1 MARGWA
7 GGGRDAVGFAPRWS
21 AVPYPE
27 SMRLL
32 ALTCEVLARS
42 VYLCAARSPHVV
54 DVHLNRRGLHDD
66 PPNLRAILQW
76 EIDAAGGGG
85 GAGATSG
92 SAGGP
97 TGSPA
102 GAPYDA
108 ILLAYGLCGAATAGL
123 RAGSIPLVVPR
134 AHDCITLF
142 LGSRDR
148 YTAEFTGHPGTYWYV
163 QDFVE
168 RSDDGGAFAGMG
180 AVSDASARAT
190 YEEYVAKYGEDNAAY
205 LMEALG
211 GWRSHY
217 DRAAFVDMAVADQ
230 EAAAAVEAHARD
242 DAARRGWA
250 FEKLA
255 GELILVRRLIDGDWG
270 AADFLVLQPGK
281 RLAMSYDEAVIRAE
295 PAD

>member
-1 MARGWA
+1 
-7 GGGRDAVGFAPRWS
+7 
-21 AVPYPE
+21 
-27 SMRLL
+27 MRLL

-66 PPNLRAILQW
+66 PPNLRTILQA
-76 EIDAAGGGG
+76 EIDAVGGAGAVGGGG
-85 GAGATSG
+85 GV
-92 SAGGP
+92 GGV
-97 TGSPA
+97 G
-102 GAPYDA
+102 GPYDA

-123 RAGSIPLVVPR
+123 RAGSAPLVVPR

-180 AVSDASARAT
+180 AVSDAAARAT

-217 DRAAFVDMAVADQ
+217 DRAAFVDMAVADPG
-230 EAAAAVEAHARD
+230 AVAAVESSARD
-242 DAARRGWA
+242 DAERRGWA

-255 GELILVRRLIDGDWG
+255 GELILVRRLVDGDWG
-270 AADFLVLQPGK
+270 PEDFLVLQPGE

-295 PAD
+295 PAG

>member
-1 MARGWA
+1 
-7 GGGRDAVGFAPRWS
+7 
-21 AVPYPE
+21 
-27 SMRLL
+27 MRLL

-66 PPNLRAILQW
+66 PPNLRTILQR
-76 EIDAAGGGG
+76 EIDAIDG
-85 GAGATSG
+85 TRE
-92 SAGGP
+92 
-97 TGSPA
+97 PA
-102 GAPYDA
+102 DAAIGAPYDA
-108 ILLAYGLCGAATAGL
+108 IVLAYGLCGAATAGL

-148 YTAEFTGHPGTYWYV
+148 YTTEFTGHPGTYWYV

-168 RSDDGGAFAGMG
+168 RSDAEGQFAGMG
-180 AVSDASARAT
+180 AVSDAEARAT
-190 YEEYVAKYGEDNAAY
+190 YEEYVEKYGEDNAAY

-217 DRAAFVDMAVADQ
+217 DRAAYVDMAVADPH
-230 EAAAAVEAHARD
+230 AAAAVEAFARD
-242 DAARRGWA
+242 DATRRGWA

-255 GELILVRRLIDGDWG
+255 GELILVRRLVDADWG
-270 AADFLVLQPGK
+270 ADDFLVLQPGET
-281 RLAMSYDEAVIRAE
+281 LAMSYDDAVIRAE
-295 PAD
+295 PAG

>member
-1 MARGWA
+1 
-7 GGGRDAVGFAPRWS
+7 
-21 AVPYPE
+21 
-27 SMRLL
+27 MRLL

-66 PPNLRAILQW
+66 PPNLRAILQG
-76 EIDAAGGGG
+76 EIDAVGRAAGGAAGG
-85 GAGATSG
+85 DRA
-92 SAGGP
+92 AGGP
-97 TGSPA
+97 AAPDASDGA

-108 ILLAYGLCGAATAGL
+108 IVLAYGLCGAAIAGL

-142 LGSRDR
+142 LGSRER

-180 AVSDASARAT
+180 AVSDAAARAT
-190 YEEYVAKYGEDNAAY
+190 HEEYVAKYGEDNAAY

-217 DRAAFVDMAVADQ
+217 DRAAFVDMAIA
-230 EAAAAVEAHARD
+230 EPEGAATVEAQARD
-242 DAARRGWA
+242 DAERRGWT

-255 GELILVRRLIDGDWG
+255 GELILVRRLVDGDW
-270 AADFLVLQPGK
+270 APEDFLVLQPGEC
-281 RLAMSYDEAVIRAE
+281 LAMSYDEAVIRAE
-295 PAD
+295 PAG

>member
-1 MARGWA
+1 
-7 GGGRDAVGFAPRWS
+7 
-21 AVPYPE
+21 
-27 SMRLL
+27 MRLL
-32 ALTCEVLARS
+32 ALACEVLARS

-66 PPNLRAILQW
+66 PPNLRAILQE
-76 EIDAAGGGG
+76 EIDAAGGAGAGGDVGRAGAADALAAEGPGAGG
-85 GAGATSG
+85 GR
-92 SAGGP
+92 
-97 TGSPA
+97 
-102 GAPYDA
+102 YDA
-108 ILLAYGLCGAATAGL
+108 IVLAYGLCGAATAGL

-148 YTAEFTGHPGTYWYV
+148 YAAEFTGHPGTYWYV

-180 AVSDASARAT
+180 AVSDAAARTT

-211 GWRSHY
+211 AWRSHY
-217 DRAAFVDMAVADQ
+217 DRAAFVDMAVAD
-230 EAAAAVEAHARD
+230 AKAVVAVEESARD
-242 DAARRGWA
+242 DAERRGWA

-255 GELILVRRLIDGDWG
+255 GELILIRRLVDADWG
-270 AADFLVLQPGK
+270 PEDFLVLQPGE

-295 PAD
+295 PAG